1 MPELDTLPVREVL
14 DEPGS
19 VSAALAAAVR
29 ATPGR
34 EYARTADGS
43 LTLAELA
50 TRVDHWD
57 RLLAEQGIDSRSR
70 VLVGLDNSIDHV
82 AIIFAVLRR
91 QALWIPV
98 NPRLKGDSLIHL
110 VQDSTP
116 SHVLVEQGGAFA
128 AALVDAG
135 LVGLVGTDLPTQP
148 DGPRIRLYERE
159 PGPVIDAG
167 PDVVAIMYT
176 SGTTGPA
183 KGVLVTDLML
193 RASALGVLH
202 VAEPRPGDCFFVW
215 EPIIH
220 IGGAQ
225 VLLLPLFAELS
236 IALTSRF
243 SARNFWAEVA
253 ATRATHIHYLGG
265 ILSMLMRREPH
276 PQEKQHQARIA
287 WGAGA
292 DDDTITVCR
301 ERFGLEVRE
310 CYGMTE
316 TSSVST
322 SNRRGPGHGV
332 GRPLPWLEVDLADV
346 NAGVGAIRVRGRRPG
361 LITPGY
367 LGNRAATETARDD
380 GWWRTGDLGE
390 WDPDGNLHF
399 RGRGNDS
406 IRVRGEN
413 VSAWQVETVFLR
425 HPGITLCAAVGIK
438 AEVGEQE
445 IVLLVVPAVDHPST
459 PQDWWAAAADRL
471 APFQVPR
478 WLCLVDALPMTP
490 SQRVA
495 KKQIVL
501 DRDRIVPAP
510 SMLHTPSDQHTPSD
524 RHENVEGVRR

>member
-1 MPELDTLPVREVL
+1 MLEKESLPVREVL
-14 DEPGS
+14 DDAGS
-19 VSAALAAAVR
+19 VSTALATAVS
-29 ATPGR
+29 ATPDR

-43 LTLAELA
+43 LTLAELGS
-50 TRVDHWD
+50 RVDHWC
-57 RLLAEQGIDSRSR
+57 RVLVEQGVDAGSR

-82 AIIFAVLRR
+82 AIIFAVLRLR
-91 QALWIPV
+91 ALWIPV
-98 NPRLKGDSLIHL
+98 NPRLRGDSLVHL

-116 SHVLVEQGGAFA
+116 SHALVEQGEAFA
-128 AALVDAG
+128 GELVDAG
-135 LVGLVGTDLPTQP
+135 LVGLVGTDLPTEV
-148 DGPRIRLYERE
+148 GRPRIRLYERE
-159 PGPVIDAG
+159 PGPAVDTG

-202 VAEPRPGDCFFVW
+202 VTEPRPGDCFFIW

-225 VLLLPLFAELS
+225 VLLLPLFTELS
-236 IALTSRF
+236 VALVPRF
-243 SARNFWAEVA
+243 SARNFWTQVA

-265 ILSMLMRREPH
+265 ILSMLMRQEPH
-276 PQEKQHQARIA
+276 AQEQQHHARIA

-292 DDDTITVCR
+292 DDETIAGCR

-322 SNRRGPGHGV
+322 SNGRGVGHGV

-346 NAGVGAIRVRGRRPG
+346 DDGVGAIRVRGRRPG

-367 LGNRAATETARDD
+367 LGNPAATRTARD
-380 GWWRTGDLGE
+380 GEWWRTGDLGE
-390 WDPDGNLHF
+390 WDADGNLHF

-413 VSAWQVETVFLR
+413 VSAWQVESVFLR
-425 HPGITLCAAVGIK
+425 HPGVTLCAAVGIK

-445 IVLLVVPAVDHPST
+445 IVLLVVPTAGRPSA
-459 PQDWWAAAADRL
+459 PEEWWAAAADRL

-478 WLCLVDALPMTP
+478 WLCIVDSLPMTP

-501 DRDRIVPAP
+501 DRDRIVLAP
-510 SMLHTPSDQHTPSD
+510 WV
-524 RHENVEGVRR
+524 RHPQVEGAQR